1 MSNIRLSTLRNRV
14 ESVNQTVRREFP
26 QAAMFAS
33 FSFVALASIG
43 ERATST
49 RKRRMSLVSLL
60 AMGFMV
66 GPAVG
71 QGASI
76 GCQDGPLAFISD
88 LYDII
93 SMSAGMIIGAMI
105 IVAALCKMA
114 PMRGTNTIGNA
125 LIGSVVVGIAFLIL
139 GPAVVDIAAKSSP
152 VNMNV
157 QC

>member
-1 MSNIRLSTLRNRV
+1 MSRLTTLRNQVVSLRWYAH
-14 ESVNQTVRREFP
+14 QRAP
-26 QAAMFAS
+26 IPAALGGLS
-33 FSFVALASIG
+33 IVALASIG

-49 RKRRMSLVSLL
+49 RKRRMSSLVSLL
-60 AMGFMV
+60 VMGFMV
-66 GPAVG
+66 GPAMG

-88 LYDII
+88 IYDIV

-105 IVAALCKMA
+105 IIAALCKMA

-139 GPAVVDIAAKSSP
+139 GPAVVDIASESSP